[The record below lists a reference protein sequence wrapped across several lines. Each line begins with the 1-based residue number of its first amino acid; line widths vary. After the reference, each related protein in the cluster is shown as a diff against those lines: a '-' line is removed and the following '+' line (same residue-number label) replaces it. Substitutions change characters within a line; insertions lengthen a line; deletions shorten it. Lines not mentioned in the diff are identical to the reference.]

1 MSFSA
6 NPVPPI
12 SARGRTMKA
21 ARTHHWGSPDII
33 VLESIEVADPGE
45 REILV
50 RVHAAGVGPWDA
62 LVRSGNSGLRQ
73 TLPLTCRHDQTKRDP
88 HRCR

>member
-1 MSFSA
+1 
-6 NPVPPI
+6 
-12 SARGRTMKA
+12 
-21 ARTHHWGSPDII
+21 
-33 VLESIEVADPGE
+33 
-45 REILV
+45 
-50 RVHAAGVGPWDA
+50 VHTAGVGPWDA